1 MVPST
6 CTFDHQGSAGLVPKS
21 TQKFYLIHRLS
32 RFSSHFVSIHLADRP
47 VNLLSDR
54 LPIALKV
61 AAHGVPFFDVVHPG
75 EKMEQGL
82 EGE

>member
-1 MVPST
+1 MI
-6 CTFDHQGSAGLVPKS
+6 D
-21 TQKFYLIHRLS
+21 RLS
-32 RFSSHFVSIHLADRP
+32 RLSSHFVSIHLADRP

-61 AAHGVPFFDVVHPG
+61 AAHGVALFDVVHPG
-75 EKMEQGL
+75 EKVEQGL

>member
-1 MVPST
+1 MS
-6 CTFDHQGSAGLVPKS
+6 
-21 TQKFYLIHRLS
+21 RL
-32 RFSSHFVSIHLADRP
+32 SSHFVSAHLADRP

>member
-1 MVPST
+1 MS
-6 CTFDHQGSAGLVPKS
+6 CL
-21 TQKFYLIHRLS
+21 
-32 RFSSHFVSIHLADRP
+32 SSHIAFVHLADRP

-61 AAHGVPFFDVVHPG
+61 AAHGVALFDVVHPG
-75 EKMEQGL
+75 KEVEQGL

>member
-1 MVPST
+1 MN
-6 CTFDHQGSAGLVPKS
+6 
-21 TQKFYLIHRLS
+21 RLS
-32 RFSSHFVSIHLADRP
+32 LRSSHFVSAHLADHP

-61 AAHGVPFFDVVHPG
+61 AAHGVPLFDVVHPG
-75 EKMEQGL
+75 ENLEQGL